1 MVDDSVKKRVL
12 FLCTENSCRS
22 QMAEAI
28 TRHYWGERIDAY
40 SAGVRPKGVNPMAKK
55 ALHEMGIDGLDALY
69 SKALDEFLGEK
80 IDFVITLCDGAKEE
94 CPFFPGATER
104 LHMPFRDP
112 SKEGPQG
119 KVELEDFIEVAREIK
134 GALEALF
141 REKGWI

>member
-28 TRHYWGERIDAY
+28 TRHYWGERIHAY
-40 SAGVRPKGVNPMAKK
+40 SAGVRPKGVNPLAKK
-55 ALHEMGIDGLDALY
+55 ALHEMGIGGLDVLY
-69 SKALDEFLGEK
+69 SKSVDEFLDEK
-80 IDFVITLCDGAKEE
+80 IDLVITLCDGAKEE
-94 CPFFPGATER
+94 CPFFPGASER

-112 SKEGPQG
+112 SKGGPQG

-134 GALEALF
+134 AALEALF
-141 REKGWI
+141 RERGWI